1 MATVN
6 IALVSCC
13 GDPFVR
19 PYDDGLLLLLPLLPL
34 PTLLLLLL
42 LLSPRLVLLHSS
54 LAQLMPPT
62 LKVERK
68 LPLALMLIS
77 PLSPLPPAPPLS
89 PPLSPLPPPSPPLL
103 SLSGGG
109 ACSLTIWYTGSVR
122 ASPCSPPPPPAAH
135 PPAGRHLHGRPLL
148 LPALR

>member
-42 LLSPRLVLLHSS
+42 LLSEVSVSESLPVAGSGCSPSRL
-54 LAQLMPPT
+54 
-62 LKVERK
+62 
-68 LPLALMLIS
+68 
-77 PLSPLPPAPPLS
+77 PAAAAA
-89 PPLSPLPPPSPPLL
+89 L
-103 SLSGGG
+103 SLSGTCASSAQVCACARARGRERWALGVVLRQVGEHVGVGKHVWGG
-109 ACSLTIWYTGSVR
+109 LRVQAEEPVSIWIEMCTTVGD
-122 ASPCSPPPPPAAH
+122 H
-135 PPAGRHLHGRPLL
+135 IGHLGT
-148 LPALR
+148 